1 VNVNTALLAFSLIA
15 IFGFLSEALFRR
27 TNIPDVLFLI
37 ILGFLIGP
45 NGFGYTSPEDLASV
59 APIFTT
65 FTLLILIFDGAFN
78 INLSSLIREFSSSL
92 IPTIYNFV
100 ISTIVV
106 GGIFYYIHSIHYTTQ
121 FDGTTMM
128 ASMIIGFSLA
138 GVSSSFVIPILS
150 QIRVG
155 GKLFSRLALESAL
168 TDVFC
173 IVATLS
179 VIEVYTTGIFGV
191 QKTLGYLIELFAIAG
206 FIGVLGGIIWIVI
219 RVFEE
224 QNYIITIAYLLL
236 VYLATEYFGGNGPIA
251 ALFLGLILNNSKQ
264 LSSIKEGILSR
275 SVAEKQKAIQGD
287 LGVEVTSA
295 TEKRYYN
302 LISFFLKA
310 LFFIYVGI
318 LLDIT
323 DQTALVVGSI
333 LSVLIMITRMGSMPL
348 TKGMPKD
355 QRQLVNAV
363 FARGLAAAVLI
374 QAVIQAGMPG
384 AEYMARVVYVVIIGT
399 IVLSSLRVFILRMN
413 LAKTKG

>member
-1 VNVNTALLAFSLIA
+1 MNVNTALLAFSLIA

-59 APIFTT
+59 APVCTT

-92 IPTIYNFV
+92 ILTIYNFV

-106 GGIFYYIHSIHYTTQ
+106 GGIFYYIHQYHL
-121 FDGTTMM
+121 DGTTMM
-128 ASMIIGFSLA
+128 AAMIIGFSLA

-287 LGVEVTSA
+287 LGIEVTSA

-384 AEYMARVVYVVIIGT
+384 AEYMGRVVYVVIIGT
-399 IVLSSLRVFILRMN
+399 IILSSLRVFVLRMN
-413 LAKTKG
+413 LAKTKA

>member
-1 VNVNTALLAFSLIA
+1 LNVNSALLAISLIA
-15 IFGFLSEALFRR
+15 ILGFISEILFRR

-37 ILGFLIGP
+37 IFGFLIGP
-45 NGFGYTSPEDLASV
+45 NGFDYTSPGDLSDI
-59 APIFTT
+59 APVFTT

-92 IPTIYNFV
+92 LLTVYNFV
-100 ISTIVV
+100 ISTVVV
-106 GGIFYYIHSIHYTTQ
+106 GGVFYYIHRFHL
-121 FDGTTMM
+121 DGTTFM
-128 ASMIIGFSLA
+128 ASMVIGFSLA

-179 VIEVYTTGIFGV
+179 VIEVYTTGIFGI
-191 QKTLGYLIELFAIAG
+191 QKTLTYLIELFAIAG

-224 QNYIITIAYLLL
+224 QNYIITIAYLIL

-295 TEKRYYN
+295 NEKRYYN
-302 LISFFLKA
+302 LTSFFLKSM
-310 LFFIYVGI
+310 FFIYVGI
-318 LLDIT
+318 LLDIN
-323 DQTALVVGSI
+323 DQTALVIGCI
-333 LSVLIMITRMGSMPL
+333 LSVLIMVTRLGSMAL
-348 TKGMPKD
+348 TKGMTKE
-355 QRQLVNAV
+355 QRDLVNAV

-374 QAVIQAGMPG
+374 QAVIQAGMPD

-399 IVLSSLRVFILRMN
+399 IVLSSLRVYILRMN
-413 LAKTKG
+413 LAKTK

>member
-1 VNVNTALLAFSLIA
+1 MNVNTALLAFSLIA

-59 APIFTT
+59 APVCTT

-92 IPTIYNFV
+92 ILTIYNFV

-106 GGIFYYIHSIHYTTQ
+106 GGIFYYIHQYHL
-121 FDGTTMM
+121 DGTTMM
-128 ASMIIGFSLA
+128 AAMIIGFSLA

-191 QKTLGYLIELFAIAG
+191 QKTLTYLIELFAIAG

-224 QNYIITIAYLLL
+224 QNYIITIAYLIL

-287 LGVEVTSA
+287 LGIEVTSA
-295 TEKRYYN
+295 SEKRYYN

-348 TKGMPKD
+348 TKGMQKD

-399 IVLSSLRVFILRMN
+399 IILSSMRVYILRMN
-413 LAKTKG
+413 LAKPKG

>member
-1 VNVNTALLAFSLIA
+1 MNVNSALLAISLIA
-15 IFGFLSEALFRR
+15 ILGFISEILFRR

-37 ILGFLIGP
+37 IFGFLIGP
-45 NGFGYTSPEDLASV
+45 NGFGYTSPGQLADI
-59 APIFTT
+59 APVFTT

-92 IPTIYNFV
+92 LLTVYNFV
-100 ISTIVV
+100 ISTVVV
-106 GGIFYYIHSIHYTTQ
+106 GGVFYYIHRFHL
-121 FDGTTMM
+121 DGTTLM
-128 ASMIIGFSLA
+128 ASMVIGFSLA

-179 VIEVYTTGIFGV
+179 VIEVYTTGIFGI
-191 QKTLGYLIELFAIAG
+191 QKTLTYLIELFAIAG

-224 QNYIITIAYLLL
+224 QNYIITIAYLIL

-251 ALFLGLILNNSKQ
+251 ALFFGLILNNSKQ

-295 TEKRYYN
+295 NEKRYYN
-302 LISFFLKA
+302 LTSFFLKSM
-310 LFFIYVGI
+310 FFIYVGI

-323 DQTALVVGSI
+323 DQTALVIGCI
-333 LSVLIMITRMGSMPL
+333 LSVLIMVTRLGSMPL
-348 TKGMPKD
+348 TKGMTKG
-355 QRQLVNAV
+355 QRELVNAV

-374 QAVIQAGMPG
+374 QAVIQAGMPD

-399 IVLSSLRVFILRMN
+399 IVLSSLRVYILRMN

>member
-1 VNVNTALLAFSLIA
+1 MNVNTALLAFSLIA

-59 APIFTT
+59 APVCTT

-92 IPTIYNFV
+92 ILTIYNFV

-106 GGIFYYIHSIHYTTQ
+106 GGIFYYIHQYHL
-121 FDGTTMM
+121 DGTTMM

-191 QKTLGYLIELFAIAG
+191 QKTLTYLIELFAIAG

-224 QNYIITIAYLLL
+224 QNYIITIAYLIL

-348 TKGMPKD
+348 TKGMQKD

-399 IVLSSLRVFILRMN
+399 IILSSMRVYILRMN
-413 LAKTKG
+413 LAKPKG

>member
-1 VNVNTALLAFSLIA
+1 MNVNTVLLAFSLIA

-59 APIFTT
+59 APVCTT

-92 IPTIYNFV
+92 ILTIYNFI

-106 GGIFYYIHSIHYTTQ
+106 GGIFYYIHQYHL
-121 FDGTTMM
+121 DGTTMM
-128 ASMIIGFSLA
+128 ASMVIGFSLA

-191 QKTLGYLIELFAIAG
+191 QKTLTYLIELFAIAG

-224 QNYIITIAYLLL
+224 QNYIITIAYLIL

-287 LGVEVTSA
+287 LGIEVTSA

-318 LLDIT
+318 ILDIT

-355 QRQLVNAV
+355 QRKLVNAV

-399 IVLSSLRVFILRMN
+399 IILSSMRVYILRMN
-413 LAKTKG
+413 LAKPKG

>member
-1 VNVNTALLAFSLIA
+1 MNVNTALLAISLIA

-45 NGFGYTSPEDLASV
+45 NGFGYTSPEDLAQV
-59 APIFTT
+59 APICTT

-92 IPTIYNFV
+92 VLTIYNFV

-106 GGIFYYIHSIHYTTQ
+106 GGIFFYIHQYHL
-121 FDGTTMM
+121 DGTNMM
-128 ASMIIGFSLA
+128 AAMIVGFSLA
-138 GVSSSFVIPILS
+138 GVSSSLVIPILK

-168 TDVFC
+168 TDVLC

-179 VIEVYTTGIFGV
+179 VLEVYEKGIFGV
-191 QKTLGYLIELFAIAG
+191 QETLTHLIELFAIAG
-206 FIGVLGGIIWIVI
+206 FIGILGGIIWIVI

-224 QNYIITIAYLLL
+224 QNYIITIAYLIL

-264 LSSIKEGILSR
+264 LSSIKAGILSR
-275 SVAEKQKAIQGD
+275 KVAEKQKAIQGE

-302 LISFFLKA
+302 LISFFLKS

-323 DQTALVVGSI
+323 DQTALIVGSV

-348 TKGMPKD
+348 TKGMPKA

-399 IVLSSLRVFILRMN
+399 IILSSLRVFILRMKI
-413 LAKTKG
+413 AETKS

>member
-1 VNVNTALLAFSLIA
+1 LNVNSALLAISLIA
-15 IFGFLSEALFRR
+15 ILGFISEILFRR

-37 ILGFLIGP
+37 IFGFLIGP
-45 NGFGYTSPEDLASV
+45 NGFDYTSPGHLSDI
-59 APIFTT
+59 APVFTT

-92 IPTIYNFV
+92 LLTVYNFV
-100 ISTIVV
+100 ISTVVV
-106 GGIFYYIHSIHYTTQ
+106 GGVFYYIHRFHL
-121 FDGTTMM
+121 DGTTFM
-128 ASMIIGFSLA
+128 ASMVIGFSLA

-173 IVATLS
+173 IVSTLS
-179 VIEVYTTGIFGV
+179 VIEVYTTGIFGI
-191 QKTLGYLIELFAIAG
+191 QKTLTYLIELFAIAG

-224 QNYIITIAYLLL
+224 QNYIITIAYLIL

-275 SVAEKQKAIQGD
+275 SIAEKQKAIQGD

-295 TEKRYYN
+295 NEKRYYN
-302 LISFFLKA
+302 LTSFFLKSM
-310 LFFIYVGI
+310 FFIYVGI

-323 DQTALVVGSI
+323 DQTALVIGCI
-333 LSVLIMITRMGSMPL
+333 LSVLIMVTRLGSMPL
-348 TKGMPKD
+348 TKGMTKA
-355 QRQLVNAV
+355 QRDLVNAV

-374 QAVIQAGMPG
+374 QAVIQAGMPD

-399 IVLSSLRVFILRMN
+399 IVLSSLRVYILRMN

>member
-1 VNVNTALLAFSLIA
+1 LNVNTALLAFSLIA

-59 APIFTT
+59 APVCTT

-92 IPTIYNFV
+92 ILTIYNFV

-106 GGIFYYIHSIHYTTQ
+106 GGIFYYIHQYHL
-121 FDGTTMM
+121 DGTTMM

-179 VIEVYTTGIFGV
+179 VIEVYTTGIFGI
-191 QKTLGYLIELFAIAG
+191 QKTLTYLIELFAIAG

-224 QNYIITIAYLLL
+224 QNYIITIAYLIL

-348 TKGMPKD
+348 TKGMQKD

-399 IVLSSLRVFILRMN
+399 IILSSMRVYILRMN
-413 LAKTKG
+413 LAKPKG

>member
-1 VNVNTALLAFSLIA
+1 MNVNTALLAFSLIA

-59 APIFTT
+59 APVCTT

-92 IPTIYNFV
+92 ILTIYNFV

-106 GGIFYYIHSIHYTTQ
+106 GGIFYYIHQYHL
-121 FDGTTMM
+121 DGTTMM
-128 ASMIIGFSLA
+128 AAMIIGFSLA

-191 QKTLGYLIELFAIAG
+191 QKTLTYLIELFAIAG

-224 QNYIITIAYLLL
+224 QNYIITLAYLIL

-275 SVAEKQKAIQGD
+275 SVAEKQKSIQVD

-323 DQTALVVGSI
+323 DQTALVVGGI
-333 LSVLIMITRMGSMPL
+333 LSVLIMITRIGSMPL
-348 TKGMPKD
+348 TKGMQKD

-399 IVLSSLRVFILRMN
+399 IVLSSMRVYILRMN
-413 LAKTKG
+413 LAKPKG

>member
-1 VNVNTALLAFSLIA
+1 MNVNTALLAFSLIA

-37 ILGFLIGP
+37 ILGFIIGP

-59 APIFTT
+59 APVCTT

-92 IPTIYNFV
+92 ILTIYNFV

-106 GGIFYYIHSIHYTTQ
+106 GGIFYYIHQYHL
-121 FDGTTMM
+121 DGTTMM
-128 ASMIIGFSLA
+128 ASMVIGFSLA

-191 QKTLGYLIELFAIAG
+191 QKTLTYLIELFAIAG

-224 QNYIITIAYLLL
+224 QNYIITIAYLIL

-287 LGVEVTSA
+287 LGIEVTSA

-348 TKGMPKD
+348 TKGMQKD

-399 IVLSSLRVFILRMN
+399 IILSSMRVYILRMN
-413 LAKTKG
+413 LAKPKG

>member
-1 VNVNTALLAFSLIA
+1 MNVNTALLAFSLIA

-37 ILGFLIGP
+37 ILGFIIGP

-59 APIFTT
+59 APVCTT

-92 IPTIYNFV
+92 ILTIYNFV

-106 GGIFYYIHSIHYTTQ
+106 GGIFYYIHQYHL
-121 FDGTTMM
+121 DGTTMM
-128 ASMIIGFSLA
+128 ASMVIGFSLA

-191 QKTLGYLIELFAIAG
+191 QKTLTYLIELFAIAG

-224 QNYIITIAYLLL
+224 QNYIITIAYLIL

-348 TKGMPKD
+348 TKGMQKD

-399 IVLSSLRVFILRMN
+399 IILSSMRVYILRMN
-413 LAKTKG
+413 LAKPKG

>member
-1 VNVNTALLAFSLIA
+1 MNVNTALLAFSLIA

-37 ILGFLIGP
+37 VLGFIIGP

-59 APIFTT
+59 APVCTT

-92 IPTIYNFV
+92 ILTIYNFV

-106 GGIFYYIHSIHYTTQ
+106 GGIFYYIHQYHL
-121 FDGTTMM
+121 DGTTLM
-128 ASMIIGFSLA
+128 ASMVIGFSLA

-191 QKTLGYLIELFAIAG
+191 QKTLTYLIELFAIAG

-224 QNYIITIAYLLL
+224 QNYIITIAYLIL

-295 TEKRYYN
+295 TEKRYYH

-323 DQTALVVGSI
+323 DQTALVIGSI

-348 TKGMPKD
+348 TKGMPND

-384 AEYMARVVYVVIIGT
+384 AEYMGRVVYVVIIGT
-399 IVLSSLRVFILRMN
+399 IILSSLRVFILRMN
-413 LAKTKG
+413 LAKPKG

>member
-1 VNVNTALLAFSLIA
+1 MNVNTALLAFSLIA

-37 ILGFLIGP
+37 ILGFIIGP

-59 APIFTT
+59 APVCTT

-92 IPTIYNFV
+92 ILTIYNFV

-106 GGIFYYIHSIHYTTQ
+106 GGIFYYIHQYHL
-121 FDGTTMM
+121 DGTTMM
-128 ASMIIGFSLA
+128 AAMVIGFSLA

-191 QKTLGYLIELFAIAG
+191 QKTLTYLIELFAIAG

-224 QNYIITIAYLLL
+224 QNYIITIAYLIL

-287 LGVEVTSA
+287 LGIEVTSA
-295 TEKRYYN
+295 SEKRYYN

-348 TKGMPKD
+348 TKGMQKD

-399 IVLSSLRVFILRMN
+399 IILSSMRVYILRMN
-413 LAKTKG
+413 LAKPKG

>member
-59 APIFTT
+59 APVCTT

-92 IPTIYNFV
+92 ILTIYNFV

-106 GGIFYYIHSIHYTTQ
+106 GGIFYYIHQYHL
-121 FDGTTMM
+121 DGTTMM

-191 QKTLGYLIELFAIAG
+191 QKTLTYLIELFAIAG

-295 TEKRYYN
+295 TEKRYYH

-323 DQTALVVGSI
+323 DQTALVIGSI

-348 TKGMPKD
+348 TKGMPND

-384 AEYMARVVYVVIIGT
+384 AEYMGRVVYVVIIGT
-399 IVLSSLRVFILRMN
+399 IILSSLRVFILRMN
-413 LAKTKG
+413 LAKPKG

>member
-1 VNVNTALLAFSLIA
+1 MNVNTALLAFSLIA

-37 ILGFLIGP
+37 ILGFIIGP

-59 APIFTT
+59 APVCTT

-92 IPTIYNFV
+92 ILTIYNFV

-106 GGIFYYIHSIHYTTQ
+106 GGIFYYIHQYHL
-121 FDGTTMM
+121 DGTTMM
-128 ASMIIGFSLA
+128 AAMVIGFSLA

-191 QKTLGYLIELFAIAG
+191 QKTLTYLIELFAIAG

-224 QNYIITIAYLLL
+224 QNYIITIAYLIL
-236 VYLATEYFGGNGPIA
+236 VYLATEYIGGNGPIA

-287 LGVEVTSA
+287 LGIEVTSA
-295 TEKRYYN
+295 SEKRYYN

-348 TKGMPKD
+348 TKGMQKD

-399 IVLSSLRVFILRMN
+399 IILSSMRVYILRMN
-413 LAKTKG
+413 LAKPKG

>member
-1 VNVNTALLAFSLIA
+1 MNVNTALLAFSLIA

-37 ILGFLIGP
+37 ILGFIIGP

-59 APIFTT
+59 APVCTT

-92 IPTIYNFV
+92 ILTIYNFV

-106 GGIFYYIHSIHYTTQ
+106 GGIFYYIHQYHL
-121 FDGTTMM
+121 DGTTMM
-128 ASMIIGFSLA
+128 AAMVIGFSLA

-191 QKTLGYLIELFAIAG
+191 QKTLTYLIELFAIAG

-224 QNYIITIAYLLL
+224 QNYIITIAYLIL

-287 LGVEVTSA
+287 LGIEVTSA
-295 TEKRYYN
+295 SEKRYYN

-348 TKGMPKD
+348 TKGMQKD

-399 IVLSSLRVFILRMN
+399 IILSSLRVFILRMN
-413 LAKTKG
+413 LAKTKD

>member
-1 VNVNTALLAFSLIA
+1 LNVNSALLAISLIA
-15 IFGFLSEALFRR
+15 ILGFVSEILFRR

-37 ILGFLIGP
+37 IFGFLIGS
-45 NGFGYTSPEDLASV
+45 NGFGFTSPAELADI
-59 APIFTT
+59 APVFTT

-92 IPTIYNFV
+92 LLTVYNFV
-100 ISTIVV
+100 ISTVVV
-106 GGIFYYIHSIHYTTQ
+106 GGVFYYIHRFHL
-121 FDGTTMM
+121 DGTTLM
-128 ASMIIGFSLA
+128 ASMVIGFSLA

-179 VIEVYTTGIFGV
+179 VIEVYTTGIFGI
-191 QKTLGYLIELFAIAG
+191 QKTLTYLIELFAIAG

-224 QNYIITIAYLLL
+224 HNYIITIAYLIL

-275 SVAEKQKAIQGD
+275 SVVEKQKAIQGD

-295 TEKRYYN
+295 NEKRYYN
-302 LISFFLKA
+302 LTSFFLKS

-323 DQTALVVGSI
+323 DQRALVIGGI
-333 LSVLIMITRMGSMPL
+333 LSVLIMVTRLGSMPL
-348 TKGMPKD
+348 TKGMTKA
-355 QRQLVNAV
+355 QRELVNAV

-374 QAVIQAGMPG
+374 QAVIQAGIPN

-399 IVLSSLRVFILRMN
+399 IILSSLRVYILRMN
-413 LAKTKG
+413 LSKTKGR

>member
-1 VNVNTALLAFSLIA
+1 MNVNTALLAFSLIA

-37 ILGFLIGP
+37 ILGFIIGP

-59 APIFTT
+59 APVCTT

-92 IPTIYNFV
+92 ILTIYNFV

-106 GGIFYYIHSIHYTTQ
+106 GGIFYYIHQYHL
-121 FDGTTMM
+121 DGTTMM
-128 ASMIIGFSLA
+128 AAMVIGFSLA

-191 QKTLGYLIELFAIAG
+191 QKTLTYLIELFAIAG
-206 FIGVLGGIIWIVI
+206 FIGVLGGIKWIDI
-219 RVFEE
+219 SEFEE
-224 QNYIITIAYLLL
+224 QNYIITIAYLIL

-287 LGVEVTSA
+287 LGIEVTSA
-295 TEKRYYN
+295 SEKRYYN

-348 TKGMPKD
+348 TKGMQKD

-399 IVLSSLRVFILRMN
+399 IILSSMRVYILRMN
-413 LAKTKG
+413 LAKPKG

>member
-1 VNVNTALLAFSLIA
+1 MNVNTALLAFSLIA

-37 ILGFLIGP
+37 ILGFIIGP

-59 APIFTT
+59 APVCTT

-92 IPTIYNFV
+92 ILTIYNFV

-106 GGIFYYIHSIHYTTQ
+106 GGIFYYIHQYHL
-121 FDGTTMM
+121 DGTTMM
-128 ASMIIGFSLA
+128 AAMVIGFSLA

-173 IVATLS
+173 IFATLS

-191 QKTLGYLIELFAIAG
+191 QKTLTYLIELFAIAG

-224 QNYIITIAYLLL
+224 QNYIITIAYLIL

-287 LGVEVTSA
+287 LGIEVTSA
-295 TEKRYYN
+295 SEKRYYN

-348 TKGMPKD
+348 TKGMQKD

-399 IVLSSLRVFILRMN
+399 IILSSMRVYILRMN
-413 LAKTKG
+413 LAKPKG

>member
-1 VNVNTALLAFSLIA
+1 MNVNTALLAFSLIA

-37 ILGFLIGP
+37 ILGFIIGP

-59 APIFTT
+59 APVCTT

-92 IPTIYNFV
+92 ILTIYNFV

-106 GGIFYYIHSIHYTTQ
+106 GGIFYYIHQYHL
-121 FDGTTMM
+121 DGTTMM
-128 ASMIIGFSLA
+128 AAMVIGFSLA

-191 QKTLGYLIELFAIAG
+191 QKTLTYLIELFAIAG

-224 QNYIITIAYLLL
+224 QNYIITIAYLIL

-287 LGVEVTSA
+287 LGIEVTSA
-295 TEKRYYN
+295 SEKRYYN

-399 IVLSSLRVFILRMN
+399 IVLSSMRVFILRMN

>member
-1 VNVNTALLAFSLIA
+1 MNVNTALLAFSLIA

-59 APIFTT
+59 APVCTT

-92 IPTIYNFV
+92 ILTIYNFV

-106 GGIFYYIHSIHYTTQ
+106 GGIFYYIHQYHL
-121 FDGTTMM
+121 DGTTMM
-128 ASMIIGFSLA
+128 AAMIIGFSLA

-191 QKTLGYLIELFAIAG
+191 QKTLTYLIELFAIAG
-206 FIGVLGGIIWIVI
+206 FIGVLGGIVWIVI

-224 QNYIITIAYLLL
+224 QNYIITIAYLIL

-287 LGVEVTSA
+287 LGIEVTSA

-333 LSVLIMITRMGSMPL
+333 LSVLIMITRIGSMPL
-348 TKGMPKD
+348 TKGMQKD
-355 QRQLVNAV
+355 QRKLVNAV

-399 IVLSSLRVFILRMN
+399 IVLSSMRVYILRMN
-413 LAKTKG
+413 LAKPKG